1 MVINLGGRKSD
12 MVLLDENGIRCDGR
26 KVNETRK
33 VTIKAG
39 VLKNANGSA
48 YIEFGGNKILAGV
61 FGPRDVHPK
70 HMSNPD
76 TGILRV
82 RYHMEPF
89 SVGER
94 KKPAPSRREIEI
106 SKVIKEALEPA
117 VMLENFP
124 RTAVDVFLE
133 VLQADGGTR
142 CAALDAASVALADA
156 GIPMRDMIVG
166 VASGKIEDTVVLDLD
181 KAEDNYGQADLPMG
195 ILPTTGE
202 IAFLQMD
209 GDLSVEE
216 YNTCVEYNMKA
227 AKEIHEL
234 QIDALKRRYEEKN
247 GGA

>member
-1 MVINLGGRKSD
+1 MGGREANVVS
-12 MVLLDENGIRCDGR
+12 LDENGIRSDGR

-33 VTIKAG
+33 VTIKTG
-39 VLKNANGSA
+39 VLKNADGSA

-117 VMLENFP
+117 VMLEQFP

-156 GIPMRDMIVG
+156 GIPMRDLVCAC
-166 VASGKIEDTVVLDLD
+166 ASGKAADTLILDVNNEEDQ
-181 KAEDNYGQADLPMG
+181 AGQADMPIGYMPNLGQITLLQLDGVLTPDEFKKCIEIG
-195 ILPTTGE
+195 IEGCKQVYE
-202 IAFLQMD
+202 IQKNSLREKYFSS
-209 GDLSVEE
+209 GD
-216 YNTCVEYNMKA
+216 NN
-227 AKEIHEL
+227 
-234 QIDALKRRYEEKN
+234 
-247 GGA
+247 